1 MLLKAYFMGRVH
13 CFYLHVRLSWDTKI
27 VKGIMSPKKWLDN
40 KMQTDTSVIDPVDES
55 NITE

>member
-1 MLLKAYFMGRVH
+1 MGRVH

-27 VKGIMSPKKWLDN
+27 VKGIMSPKKWIDN